1 MKRPDRL
8 LPDKLASTFLTN
20 RDGNI
25 VSLSAPL
32 EPILSSYVLQLATA
46 PLQLFAN
53 VRRQFQER
61 RDDTSCDAR
70 LTHGPVGSPRCRYFI
85 STTGVKI

>member
-1 MKRPDRL
+1 MFATMVHRHYETFELPEVPDRL
-8 LPDKLASTFLTN
+8 LPDKLAITFLNN

-32 EPILSSYVLQLATA
+32 EPWSKTLSSYVLQLATA

-61 RDDTSCDAR
+61 RDDTS
-70 LTHGPVGSPRCRYFI
+70 
-85 STTGVKI
+85 